1 MTGASVNRLSFTGGK
16 IVHFSRRVFRGYAL
30 VMLGVIFAVLLLPLI
45 APNDPY
51 QAQFLYRL
59 KAPSWAYPLGTDA
72 LGRCVLSRLI
82 YGAQLTTA
90 SALLVVI
97 CASALGSL
105 IGAFAG
111 MAGGLIDRLLMRFC
125 EGMSV
130 FPALAICM
138 IIAGILGLGL
148 KAVIIA
154 LIAVHWTEYARV
166 VRNAVIVERSKPYV
180 MAAVALGARRR
191 RITQRHIFP
200 NIIGPL
206 LTLAAYSMSWAI
218 LSFAGLSFLGL
229 GVEPGTPE
237 WGLMIA
243 ESRNYLRDYP
253 RLVLAPGLTIA
264 AFVVSINLLGD
275 LLGDRF
281 RLRQINY
288 LH

>member
-1 MTGASVNRLSFTGGK
+1 MPVSIDKMSFTRGK
-16 IVHFSRRVFRGYAL
+16 LFQAGRTMFRGYAL
-30 VMLGVIFAVLLLPLI
+30 VIVVILLAILILPFF

-51 QAQFLYRL
+51 KAQFLYRL
-59 KAPSWAYPLGTDA
+59 KPPSFDYPLGTDA
-72 LGRCVLSRLI
+72 LGRCVLSRLM
-82 YGAQLTTA
+82 YGARLTTA
-90 SALLVVI
+90 SALIVVVS
-97 CASALGSL
+97 ASLIGSA

-111 MAGGLIDRLLMRFC
+111 MVGGILDRMIMRFC

-138 IIAGILGLGL
+138 IIAGTLGLGL
-148 KAVIIA
+148 QAVIIA
-154 LIAVHWTEYARV
+154 LITVHWTDYARV
-166 VRNAVIVERSKPYV
+166 VRNAVIVERTKPYV
-180 MAAVALGARRR
+180 MAAEALGARRH
-191 RITQRHIFP
+191 RIAHRHIFP

-218 LSFAGLSFLGL
+218 LAFAGLSFLGL

-243 ESRNYLRDYP
+243 ESRNYLRDHP

-264 AFVVSINLLGD
+264 AFVVAVNLLGD

-281 RLRQINY
+281 RLHQINY